1 MLHFDVLQLIAWF
14 HSNAYKFLSKQIPCN
29 KEVVS
34 LLSRAPHQ
42 SMLQSLLISLTEIH
56 AFTFT
61 FTKYITYNC
70 RF

>member
-1 MLHFDVLQLIAWF
+1 MLQFNPLQLIAWF
-14 HSNAYKFLSKQIPCN
+14 HSNAYNFLFKQILCN

-42 SMLQSLLISLTEIH
+42 AVLQSILISITEIH
-56 AFTFT
+56 AFT